1 MLDIKSGFCENRNNT
16 EQQHILEAEMGKS
29 DFKASLNRSKGRSS
43 WCVIF
48 RHPLLMTSDDRPGKR
63 VRRGLGTSD
72 DNEAQRLIDQLNE
85 ILGDE
90 AMWSPS
96 AKEAADRKYDKRI
109 VGAFYDNLTP
119 ALHDPRKVRDNFLPL
134 PGKDDGHK
142 RILFLGTTGA
152 GKTTLLRQMIGTDP
166 LKERFPSISP
176 AKTTICDIEIVTDP
190 GPFKAVITFFPKEK
204 VRHYIEECVLDAV
217 MEHIDGSPTLKVAKR
232 FLEHKDQRFR
242 LSYVLGS
249 MQLLSFV
256 SDEDELSDEGEDD
269 TDDEFG
275 EIIVSDEDLKKL
287 SERLNYYLDSLKEL
301 AVSSKSRIVS
311 DLGISNDEALRDWE
325 AIQELIEYELLDLEE
340 FHQLV
345 DEILDDVETRFSYLD
360 QGKMAYGRDGWPSHW
375 AYETKNRH
383 EFITTVNRFS
393 SNYAPN
399 FGRLLTP
406 LVDGI
411 RVSGPFKPEWWGDQ
425 ADPKYVLLDGEGLGH
440 TAESASSISTSTT
453 RRYEEADVILLV
465 DNAAQPMQAP
475 PLAVFRSLISSG
487 YESKLITCFTHFDE
501 LKGDNLPNTT
511 SKKSHVLY
519 SVDGAIAGISKIL
532 GRSAENALKKA
543 TTDRVFFLS
552 NIQNRI
558 SANARLTRSELF
570 RMLECVERVAYPEF
584 AETAVP
590 IYDVANLVLSI
601 QQAAEDFHNPWRARL
616 GLKSDPETRKEHW
629 ARIKALSRRL
639 GILGEDE
646 YNSLRPVADLI
657 ARLSEHI
664 SKFLSE
670 PLKWKPENPSE
681 DIKLESINI
690 IEREVFKL
698 LDKFTSDRL
707 FLSKVNTWSHAY
719 SAHRGPGST
728 IHRAYD
734 IRDIYNAAAPIPGE
748 VPSPDANQFLGEIRQ
763 LVKDAIKSSGGKMV
777 A

>member
-1 MLDIKSGFCENRNNT
+1 MESI
-16 EQQHILEAEMGKS
+16 MGKTV
-29 DFKASLNRSKGRSS
+29 FKASLNRSKGRSS

-48 RHPLLMTSDDRPGKR
+48 RHPLLLTSNDRPGKR

-72 DNEAQRLIDQLNE
+72 DSEAQKLVNQLNE
-85 ILGDE
+85 ILKDE
-90 AMWSPS
+90 AMWSPP
-96 AKEAADRKYDKRI
+96 AKQTAERKYDKRI
-109 VGAFYDNLTP
+109 VSAFYDNLTP
-119 ALHDPRKVRDNFLPL
+119 ALHDSRKIRDRFLPL
-134 PGKDDGHK
+134 PAKNNGHK

-152 GKTTLLRQMIGTDP
+152 GKTTLLRQLIGTDP
-166 LKERFPSISP
+166 LSERFPSISP
-176 AKTTICDIEIVTDP
+176 AKTTISDIEIVTDS
-190 GPFKAVITFFPKEK
+190 GPYKAVITFFPKAK

-217 MEHIDGSPTLKVAKR
+217 MEHVDGSATTKVAKR
-232 FLEHKDQRFR
+232 LLEHKDQRFR

-249 MQLLSFV
+249 IQLLSFV
-256 SDEDELSDEGEDD
+256 TDEDELSDEDEDD
-269 TDDEFG
+269 TEDEFG
-275 EIIVSDEDLKKL
+275 EIMVSDEDLKKL
-287 SERLNYYLDSLKEL
+287 SERLNYYLDSIKEL
-301 AVSSKSRIVS
+301 AVSAKDKIVS
-311 DLGISNDEALRDWE
+311 DLGISKDEALRDWE
-325 AIQELIEYELLDLEE
+325 AIQELLEYELLDLED

-345 DEILDDVETRFSYLD
+345 DEIIDDIETRFSYVD
-360 QGKMAYGRDGWPSHW
+360 KGEMAYGRDGWPSHW
-375 AYETKNRH
+375 GYETDDRQ
-383 EFITTVNRFS
+383 EFIPTVNRFS

-411 RVSGPFKPEWWGDQ
+411 RVSGPFKPKWWDDREPLQ
-425 ADPKYVLLDGEGLGH
+425 YVLLDGEGLGH
-440 TAESASSISTSTT
+440 TAESVSSISTSTT
-453 RRYEEADVILLV
+453 RRYEEADVILLI

-475 PLAVFRSLISSG
+475 PIAVFRSLISSG

-501 LKGDNLPNTT
+501 LKGDNLPNTM
-511 SKKSHVLY
+511 SKKNHVLY
-519 SVDGAIAGISKIL
+519 SVDGAIADISKIL
-532 GRSAENALKKA
+532 GKSAENALKKA

-552 NIQNRI
+552 NIQKRI
-558 SANARLTRSELF
+558 STKARLTHSELF
-570 RMLECVERVAYPEF
+570 RMLECAERVAYPEF
-584 AETAVP
+584 AETAMP

-629 ARIKALSRRL
+629 ARIKALSRKL

-707 FLSKVNTWSHAY
+707 FRNKISRWSHAY

-728 IHRAYD
+728 VHRAYD
-734 IRDIYNAAAPIPGE
+734 IRDIYNEAAPIPGE
-748 VPSPDANQFLGEIRQ
+748 VPSPDVNKFLLEIRQ
-763 LVKDAIKSSGGKMV
+763 LVKDAIHSSGGKMV
-777 A
+777 I